1 MSVSTGI
8 SLNEQ
13 GIAEL
18 SKRLGEPAWMKEKRL
33 AAWRAYQALGMPK
46 WDRTDLSGVNLDNL
60 VIHDAE
66 AEELSIDGMPEDVR
80 AIVEQRS
87 DESALLIQIDSGRTW
102 AQIPDRLREQGVI
115 ACDFKAAIRDHE
127 EIVKEN
133 FMSAVPFDEDK
144 LTALHYAAAT
154 SGFLVYV
161 PKNTAVEIPIELRF
175 YSEKPGLGLF
185 PHVLIVADQ
194 GAEVTVVEGVASVD
208 HEVQRIVGEVVELCP
223 KNGAQIRFGFV
234 QNWDERTFNFTTR
247 RAFVSRDARVEWM
260 GGDFGSRL
268 SRSHARS
275 VMQGTGSESTN
286 LSVFFGTDSQHLDVG
301 MTMLHVGD
309 HTASDMLT
317 KGVLDDR
324 ARVVYR
330 GLTDI
335 EGGARFTS
343 GFQRENTMLLSKEAR
358 SDAIPGLEIDESEVQ
373 AGHAATVG
381 QIDKVYLFY
390 LMSRGLTKTDAI
402 RLIVDG
408 FFDPVLQ
415 RIPVEGVR
423 DEIRLLID
431 RKMNA

>member
-13 GIAEL
+13 GIAEI
-18 SKRLGEPAWMKEKRL
+18 SRRLDEPAWMREKRL
-33 AAWRAYQALGMPK
+33 AAWRAYQDLPMPR
-46 WDRTDLSGVNLDNL
+46 WDRTDLTGVTFDDL
-60 VIHDAE
+60 VIQG
-66 AEELSIDGMPEDVR
+66 AEEGELSLDSMPEALR
-80 AIVEQRS
+80 AVVGQRS
-87 DESALLIQIDSGRTW
+87 DESALLIQVDSTRTW
-102 AQIPDRLREQGVI
+102 ARIPNRLREQGVI
-115 ACDFKAAIRDHE
+115 VCDFKTALREHE
-127 EIVKEN
+127 ELIKAN

-144 LTALHYAAAT
+144 PTALHYAATA
-154 SGFLVYV
+154 SGFFVYV
-161 PKNTAVEIPIELRF
+161 PKNTVVDLPIELRHF
-175 YSEKPGLGLF
+175 SERPGLALF
-185 PHVLIVADQ
+185 PHLLIVADQ
-194 GAEVTVVEGVASVD
+194 GAEVTIVESVNSIDGGV
-208 HEVQRIVGEVVELCP
+208 ERIVGEVVELCP
-223 KNGAQIRFGFV
+223 KDGARIRFGFV
-234 QNWDERTFNFTTR
+234 QDWGEKTVNFTTR
-247 RAFVSRDARVEWM
+247 RAFVSRDANVEWM

-275 VMQGTGSESTN
+275 VLEGTGSESTN
-286 LSVFFGTDSQHLDVG
+286 LSVFFGTESQHLDVG
-301 MTMLHVGD
+301 ITMLHVGD
-309 HTASDMLT
+309 HTSSDMLT

-343 GFQRENTMLLSKEAR
+343 GFQRENTMLLSKDAR

-431 RKMNA
+431 RKMSA